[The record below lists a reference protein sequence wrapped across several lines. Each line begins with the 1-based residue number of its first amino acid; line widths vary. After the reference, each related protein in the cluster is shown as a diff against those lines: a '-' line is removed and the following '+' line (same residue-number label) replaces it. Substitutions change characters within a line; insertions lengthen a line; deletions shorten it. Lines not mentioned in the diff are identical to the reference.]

1 VAAPQAPSSAPFDRT
16 RALAAIRQLR
26 GGVVAGVMEK
36 AGDADLGV
44 FVASLARSGLVADLA
59 AEGEPIPVRAGGGA
73 VLDPATLPKPKRK
86 FGRKPEMTSD
96 PWAPSEE
103 QKRMLAFI
111 DKSVRLVNREVIHKH
126 IPGLTKERFVE
137 FAASVAR
144 LRADYLSSAMK
155 AFLDGEGDEKEL
167 AELAH
172 KRKLFEEGVKAYE
185 ALHRALERG
194 YIDPAGTKA

>member
-1 VAAPQAPSSAPFDRT
+1 VETPQAGPFDRGRT
-16 RALAAIRQLR
+16 LAAIRQLR
-26 GGVVAGVMEK
+26 GGVVASVMEK
-36 AGDADLGV
+36 APDSDLGD

-59 AEGEPIPVRAGGGA
+59 AEGEPIPVRAQAGA
-73 VLDPATLPKPKRK
+73 ILDPAALPKPKRK
-86 FGRKPEMTSD
+86 FGRKPEMSSD

-126 IPGLTKERFVE
+126 IQGLTKERFVE

-155 AFLDGEGDEKEL
+155 AFLDGEGDAKEL
-167 AELAH
+167 ADLAH
-172 KRKLFEEGVKAYE
+172 KRELFEEGVKAYE

-194 YIDPAGTKA
+194 YIDPESTKA